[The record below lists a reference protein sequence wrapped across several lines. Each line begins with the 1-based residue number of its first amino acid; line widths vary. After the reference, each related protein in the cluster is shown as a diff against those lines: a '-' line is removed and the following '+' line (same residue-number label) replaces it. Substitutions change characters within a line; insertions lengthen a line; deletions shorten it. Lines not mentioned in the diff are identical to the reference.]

1 MAEGATQNLNTVPRH
16 VAIIMDGNGRWAKA
30 RGFNRLQ
37 GHAQGVKSVLASIK
51 TAASLGVRY
60 LTLYT
65 FSTENWNRSADEV
78 DGLMKLLISA
88 ISQYTPMMLEE
99 GVKLK
104 FIGDRDGLSP
114 EVNAS
119 MLDIEMKTAGNSKI
133 TVMPALNYGG
143 RQELTSAFK
152 KIAQGVS
159 SGALS
164 IDQIDDQLIS
174 QNLYTAG
181 IPDPDFLIRTSGELR
196 LSNFL
201 LWQLSYAEFYVTDTY
216 WPDFGEE
223 DFRLAINSYQKRGRR
238 FGGTINVEV

>member
-238 FGGTINVEV
+238 FGGTVNVEV